1 MSIMMSSE
9 DSRKAY
15 LERKTQVLSLL
26 DKTKEY
32 YLKEEEENE
41 VEVFSKLYEDVK
53 NEEFSIVVVGE
64 FSAGKST
71 LLNALMGKR
80 ILPSFSNET
89 TATVNFLRHSEK
101 AENGEAG
108 RVFYTDGKQEILK
121 DSSLDTIMKYVST
134 KGDDVAKKVEHL
146 DLYLD
151 SDFLKDGVTLVD
163 SPGLNGI
170 ADGHREITEKQIEK
184 SHASIFLFNSDHPGS
199 KTDFEFLYELQKKVK
214 TIIFV
219 LNKIDE
225 IKEEE
230 GETPQTVIETL
241 KKSYKEK
248 FPEIT
253 SIPEIWPVA
262 AFPALVAR
270 NKEALT
276 YHGKTNRTEEEK
288 LDLEKKSRLKEFE
301 DRLLQF
307 LTCGE
312 KTKEQL
318 LSPVDKVIKL
328 SKGIKEKY
336 EQEKDFLSK
345 ANDTVEIDNKII
357 NIKENIEGLEKQI
370 FDIKKDVTA
379 KLKNELKETL
389 EEINAKISRLQE
401 YRLNEIENFE
411 DLEELITYLN
421 GFEKL
426 FMNSITNILLNQDE
440 ELRERIISQVKLY
453 YTSQSDII
461 ENKLMDKNINLKE
474 ISVSNHLNTDSKV
487 IEVGL
492 KEMNIKIKE
501 LEEKIE
507 ILEKEAN
514 EAEKNAIKQRKQKR
528 IIDEM
533 KTEIKNLEEKKEM
546 VENTLLPAKEK
557 YFKEVIVEKDRKGV
571 FGFLGEIFFGKR
583 EVPEKKLIID
593 DTEYK
598 IAKESQAERSKEL
611 TEKINKSKDELKI
624 KELENENLEIAELE
638 EIKKKEEV
646 TAAINKLEKLI
657 KENTEKIEIKNNK
670 EINKI
675 KRELKE
681 WCEIVSDELNSKIKK
696 LLRNSEKEYV
706 EIILEIVRGAINKE
720 LKDKQQYLEKLE
732 KQLSESE
739 ENKSKRI
746 EKLDEKIENI
756 NIIMEEAS
764 DLYVELSSIPVDEIK
779 IENI

>member
-9 DSRKAY
+9 DSRKVY
-15 LERKTQVLSLL
+15 FERKTQVLSLL
-26 DKTKEY
+26 DKAKKY

-121 DSSLDTIMKYVST
+121 DSSLETIMKYVST

-241 KKSYKEK
+241 KRSYKEK

-276 YHGKTNRTEEEK
+276 YHGKINRTQEEK

-318 LSPVDKVIKL
+318 LSPVNKVIKL

-345 ANDTVEIDNKII
+345 ATDSVEIDNKII
-357 NIKENIEGLEKQI
+357 NIRENIEGLEKQI

-379 KLKNELKETL
+379 KLKNELKEIF
-389 EEINAKISRLQE
+389 EEINTKISRLQE
-401 YRLNEIENFE
+401 RKLNEIENFE
-411 DLEELITYLN
+411 DLEELMIYLN

-426 FMNSITNILLNQDE
+426 FISNIINILSTQNE
-440 ELRERIISQVKLY
+440 ELREKIILQIKLY
-453 YTSQSDII
+453 YTSQAEII
-461 ENKLMDKNINLKE
+461 ENKLMDKNINLEE
-474 ISVSNHLNTDSKV
+474 ISVSNHLNIDSRV

-492 KEMNIKIKE
+492 REMNIKIKE

-514 EAEKNAIKQRKQKR
+514 EAEKNTIKQRKQKR
-528 IIDEM
+528 RIDEM
-533 KTEIKNLEEKKEM
+533 KTEIKNLEEKKEV
-546 VENTLLPAKEK
+546 VENILLPAKEK
-557 YFKEVIVEKDRKGV
+557 IFKEVIVKKDREGF

-583 EVPEKKLIID
+583 EVSEKQLIID

-598 IAKESQAERSKEL
+598 MAKESQVERSKEL
-611 TEKINKSKDELKI
+611 TEKINKSKDNL
-624 KELENENLEIAELE
+624 KELGNEDLEIAELE

-646 TAAINKLEKLI
+646 TIAINKLEKLI

-675 KRELKE
+675 KRKLKE

-706 EIILEIVRGAINKE
+706 EIILEIIRGAINKE

-746 EKLDEKIENI
+746 EKLDEKIEKI
-756 NIIMEEAS
+756 NILMEEAS
-764 DLYVELSSIPVDEIK
+764 DLDIELSNIPVDEIK